1 MTLRES
7 QSQGRAKASHLKSG
21 LIAGLSAWLMQG
33 IGLAASPHNYTDL
46 SLEELMDVP
55 VTSVSKKTS
64 TVGESAAAVAVITP
78 EDIRRLGITS
88 IPEALRLVPGIN
100 VARVTANKWAITAR
114 GFNGEYASK
123 LLVLVDGRS
132 VYSPNFAGVYWEE
145 QDLMLEDLARI
156 EVIRGPGATLW
167 GANAVNGV
175 INVIT
180 TSARDARAGL
190 LSAAVGTEEQPSG
203 GLRYAGGTEDV
214 SYRVYARYFDRDGFV
229 DSGGQDTGDDW
240 RSVRGG
246 FRLDWQR
253 GRTDVLTLQGD
264 IYASDVGQYWTNGL
278 LETSSNV
285 DFQIMREHRG
295 GNLLGRWT
303 REHASGSSSSLQ
315 IYYDRLRHID
325 TGTVE
330 LRDTG
335 DFDWQHRFKPS
346 MRQEVTWGAG
356 YRISSDDLAP
366 LTYAFYV
373 PRSRTTSLY
382 SAFVQDEFSFAADR
396 VRLTLG
402 AKIEHNDYTGFE
414 TQPSARVLWTLGDGA
429 ALWAS
434 VARAVRTPARFDRD
448 ARVDAVLFD
457 PETLL
462 AFVGNR
468 DVESEEM
475 LAYEVGYRRQVT
487 PALSVDITTFYN
499 VYDHILN
506 YDEAEPF
513 FEEEPAPGHW
523 VIPLRAR
530 NSGHGTAWGAEV
542 SMQWTPVD
550 RWKLAAGYSLL
561 RMDVEPE
568 SVYVSP
574 GDSPRNQAHLRSYLN
589 VARHVE
595 LNGAA
600 YYVDHLPRQSIPAF
614 VRLDLGAVWRPMSA
628 LELGLWGQNLLDRR
642 HGEFT
647 SLSTAIRTEIPRS
660 VVAKVRWSF

>member
-1 MTLRES
+1 MTLR
-7 QSQGRAKASHLKSG
+7 QSQGCAKGSHLKSSV
-21 LIAGLSAWLMQG
+21 IAGLAAWLMHG
-33 IGLAASPHNYTDL
+33 AALAAPPDNFADL

-55 VTSVSKKTS
+55 VTSVSRKAS

-175 INVIT
+175 INIIT

-190 LSAAVGTEEQPSG
+190 LSAAVGTEERPSG
-203 GLRYAGGTEDV
+203 GLRYAGASEDV

-229 DSGGQDTGDDW
+229 DSSGRDTGDDW

-246 FRLDWQR
+246 FRLDWER
-253 GRTDVLTLQGD
+253 GTENLMTLQGD
-264 IYASDVGQYWTNGL
+264 VYDSDVGQYWTNGL

-285 DFQIMREHRG
+285 DFQLMREQRG

-303 REHASGSSSSLQ
+303 REHANGSSSSLQ

-335 DFDWQHRFKPS
+335 DLDWQHRFKAGS
-346 MRQEVTWGAG
+346 RQEVTWGVG
-356 YRISSDDLAP
+356 YRISGDDLAP
-366 LTYAFYV
+366 VTYAFYV
-373 PRSRTTSLY
+373 PRSRTTALY
-382 SAFVQDEFSFAADR
+382 SAFVQDEVSLAADR

-402 AKIEHNDYTGFE
+402 TKLEHNDYTGFE
-414 TQPSARVLWTLGDGA
+414 WQPNARVLWTMGDGG

-462 AFVGNR
+462 AFVGNQN
-468 DVESEEM
+468 VESEEM
-475 LAYEVGYRRQVT
+475 LAYEVGYRRQLTSV
-487 PALSVDITTFYN
+487 LSVDVAMFYN
-499 VYDHILN
+499 VYKHILN

-530 NSGHGTAWGAEV
+530 NSGHGTAWGTEV
-542 SMQWTPVD
+542 SVQWAPME
-550 RWKLAAGYSLL
+550 RWKLTAGYALL
-561 RMDVEPE
+561 RMAVTPE
-568 SVYVSP
+568 SVYVSA

-589 VARHVE
+589 VARNIE

-600 YYVDHLPRQSIPAF
+600 YYVDRLPRQSIPAF